1 MLAVPRLPKL
11 SKTWTS
17 CNVSCWRSP
26 WLEECLLFKA
36 DQKPVSVRVF
46 LNVFLGLKLNRTEQY
61 MNLLERGREE
71 RERGVYVCV
80 CVCVQ
85 SVLCLCVSLFF
96 E

>member
-1 MLAVPRLPKL
+1 MFHGGDLLGLKSACYSKL
-11 SKTWTS
+11 IK
-17 CNVSCWRSP
+17 N
-26 WLEECLLFKA
+26 LF
-36 DQKPVSVRVF
+36 QSEFF

-61 MNLLERGREE
+61 MNLLERGGEE